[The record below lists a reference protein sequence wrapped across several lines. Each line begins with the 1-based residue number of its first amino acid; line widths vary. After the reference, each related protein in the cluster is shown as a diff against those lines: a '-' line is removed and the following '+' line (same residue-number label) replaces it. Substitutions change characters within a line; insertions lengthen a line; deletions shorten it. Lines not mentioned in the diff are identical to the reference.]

1 MLWDYTPHIQIFPIP
16 LKSSRMKKRNAFHLK
31 MCKTIFVSSAILFS
45 LTAGEA
51 MPSINGDTY
60 ILSLS
65 PNGSFISFK
74 NRKTQREILPLK
86 ENTPLWQIDFLDG
99 TKLSSTDVD
108 PRDISWQRKN
118 KSIIISYKHQ
128 EADVEAEIK
137 GGGKSINMS
146 FSLHP
151 KNKTILTLRSPILYF
166 PPPDKMDVYVPEG
179 LGLVFNEKFFKG
191 KIGLAPQ
198 LIGDEGLRT
207 LVGEG
212 CVMRPVQDSPVP
224 ISLTDL
230 GREWLGEDVEEKI
243 KGHTMIVNRPP
254 EGKKE
259 IIKLVDSPNGAL
271 LAGYKIGSGLFLRI
285 GGWTRSEDE
294 DIIFLLFQRTVLH
307 LWKDNPK
314 AKAIAILDI
323 SGGPLGGGFSEILV
337 PQWENK
343 LPALL
348 PSFQLKKISTI
359 EELKEALS
367 KPEEY
372 PLILNPYGE
381 FIPTGEKGAWREI
394 LGLIR
399 GYLEK
404 GGIWWET
411 GGYSFYY
418 ELVPQIGGFW
428 HTDYP
433 PAFSDFL
440 YLETPEGSIAIYGI
454 QDQKIFVPVSLEVGR
469 EGENCFLRR
478 EWRTYVRAG
487 DRWKSPSVRLSV
499 CVPLLS
505 ALEEYGKAN
514 GLNRKL
520 KEKLSPEL
528 FEKLK
533 NSVLVKYEGGT
544 FREQIAKAGKL
555 PVPSLVHFADYLHGG
570 FDKQYPD
577 HLPPNPRKGT
587 SEEFR
592 EFYDALHKLGHLLMP
607 YTNPT
612 WWCDDPPGPT
622 FLREGDAPLA
632 RDLKGE
638 KIREVYG
645 ANWGWAICPWHP
657 AVREAERRIRE
668 QFTKEYPSDI
678 LFQDQI
684 GARGWIYDTN
694 PASPTPYA
702 YTQGWINI
710 VKETSKVVPL
720 ATEGGWDGVMNE
732 ETLFC
737 GITWFLLPSEGRP
750 AWVTLYRERYP
761 PDAWHF
767 YPLAIFLAHDKVGF
781 YHHDLGQFITN
792 NETLTWTL
800 LLGYGLSYAIWPS
813 GLDDEERFNWLHWLS
828 LLQKKVV
835 SLYFAEPLKDFE
847 ILRPANSRNGCGVMK
862 VRFPK
867 IEIIA
872 NTDPEPY
879 PLSSELIIAPYGFY
893 AKGVNIEAGIVLK
906 MEGKEYPEGISFLRE
921 GKSLW
926 LYREGKLER
935 LH

>member
-1 MLWDYTPHIQIFPIP
+1 MNYELLITRAFLNFPFSCKIRLEDDIMKTVWMISIFFF
-16 LKSSRMKKRNAFHLK
+16 L
-31 MCKTIFVSSAILFS
+31 IF
-45 LTAGEA
+45 EA
-51 MPSINGDTY
+51 KGAVPTLSGNTY

-65 PNGSFISFK
+65 LKGSILSLK
-74 NRKTQREILPLK
+74 NKKTQLDILPLK
-86 ENTPLWQIDFLDG
+86 ENTPLWEMDFLDG
-99 TKLSSTDVD
+99 TKLSSLDVNQD
-108 PRDISWQRKN
+108 NILWQRKGN
-118 KSIIISYKHQ
+118 SLILNFNHR
-128 EADVEAEIK
+128 EADVLMELKGERDSIEIT
-137 GGGKSINMS
+137 

-151 KNKTILTLRSPILYF
+151 KTKTVLTLRAPILNF
-166 PPPDKMDVYVPEG
+166 PSPDKIRLYVPDG
-179 LGLVFNEKFFKG
+179 LGLVFNERFFTG
-191 KIGLAPQ
+191 NMGLAPK

-212 CVMRPVQDSPVP
+212 CVMRPVEDSPVP

-230 GREWLGEDVEEKI
+230 GKKWLGEDVEEKI
-243 KGHTMIVNRPP
+243 KGHKMIVNRPP

-259 IIKLVDSPNGAL
+259 VIKLVDSPNGAL
-271 LAGYKIGSGLFLRI
+271 LAGYKIGEGWLFRI
-285 GGWTRSEDE
+285 GGRIRRTDE
-294 DIIFLLFQRTVLH
+294 NIVFLLFQRTTLH
-307 LWKDNPK
+307 LFKENPK

-323 SGGPLGGGFSEILV
+323 SGGPLGGGFSEILI
-337 PQWENK
+337 PQWEER
-343 LPALL
+343 LPSLL
-348 PSFQLKKISTI
+348 PSFQLKKITSI
-359 EELKEALS
+359 EEFKEALN
-367 KPEEY
+367 KPDEY

-381 FIPTGEKGAWREI
+381 YIPTGQKNAWREI

-411 GGYSFYY
+411 GGYSFHY
-418 ELVPQIGGFW
+418 ELVPQIGGSW
-428 HTDYP
+428 HANYP

-440 YLETPEGSIAIYGI
+440 YVETPTGSLSIYGI
-454 QDQKIFVPVSLEVGR
+454 QNREIFVPVSMEAGKG
-469 EGENCFLRR
+469 EENCYLRR
-478 EWRTYVRAG
+478 EWHTYVKAG
-487 DRWKSPSVRLSV
+487 ERWESPTVRLSV
-499 CVPLLS
+499 GVPLLS

-514 GLNRKL
+514 GLNKKL
-520 KEKLSPEL
+520 RERVSPSL

-544 FREQIAKAGKL
+544 FREQIEKAGKL

-587 SEEFR
+587 AEEFR
-592 EFYDALHKLGHLLMP
+592 QLYDALHKLGHLVMP

-612 WWCDDPPGPT
+612 WWCDDPKGPT

-638 KIREVYG
+638 KIKEVYG
-645 ANWGWAICPWHP
+645 NNWGWAICPWHP
-657 AVREAERRIRE
+657 AVREAERKIRE
-668 QFTKEYPSDI
+668 QFTREYPSDI

-710 VKETSKVVPL
+710 IKETSKIVPL
-720 ATEGGWDGVMNE
+720 ATENGWDGVMNE

-737 GITWFLLPSEGRP
+737 GITWSLLPSERRP

-781 YHHDLGQFITN
+781 YHHDLGQFVTN

-835 SLYFAEPLKDFE
+835 SLYFAEPLKGFE
-847 ILRPANSRNGCGVMK
+847 ILRPASSRNGCGVMK

-879 PLSSELIIAPYGFY
+879 PLSHQVIIAPYGFY
-893 AKGVNIEAGIVLK
+893 AKGKNVEAGIVLK
-906 MEGKEYPEGISFLRE
+906 LDGKEYPNGLSFLKD
-921 GKSLW
+921 GKIMW
-926 LYREGKLER
+926 VYRDGTLEMI
-935 LH
+935 H